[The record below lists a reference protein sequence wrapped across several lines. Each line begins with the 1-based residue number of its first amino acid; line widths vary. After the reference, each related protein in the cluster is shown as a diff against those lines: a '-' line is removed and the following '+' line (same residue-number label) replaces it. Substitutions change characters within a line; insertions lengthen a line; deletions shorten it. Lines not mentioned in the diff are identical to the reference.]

1 MGKRTLTGKN
11 TKKRAASAA
20 NFFNQAGFLPF
31 PFFGYLIIYF
41 LTMINLGPQQSN
53 INGAVVNTTT
63 NQANAQS
70 INNNNK
76 TEGSKALFD
85 EEYTLGNAFRCDDD
99 IDEDNRR
106 STGSN
111 DMAEL
116 IELLQSKTKRRSLS
130 KFNKFEYEQGSR
142 LEKAREMI
150 GGESG
155 IITIWVNEM
164 KEITSN
170 VKRKIDTRLEREE
183 EYIKKLRLDLENY
196 QSATVKTLDNLAK
209 LHTQSQKLGR
219 DLDNNLKQLLDEAE
233 LNEALG
239 QFIKQQNHVHK
250 KLLHT
255 NKKDHDMTALKKQ
268 LSGC

>member
-1 MGKRTLTGKN
+1 MIR
-11 TKKRAASAA
+11 
-20 NFFNQAGFLPF
+20 
-31 PFFGYLIIYF
+31 LITRITRF
-41 LTMINLGPQQSN
+41 SPQQSN

-219 DLDNNLKQLLDEAE
+219 DLDNNLKQLYEAE

-255 NKKDHDMTALKKQ
+255 NKPLNSINNDNSYTIYDVQNKQRNKDNPIFIFLQAIKLCLNPKWATVDPNL
-268 LSGC
+268 

>member
-1 MGKRTLTGKN
+1 MRKRTLTGEN
-11 TKKRAASAA
+11 ARKKATSAA
-20 NFFNQAGFLPF
+20 NFFNQAG
-31 PFFGYLIIYF
+31 
-41 LTMINLGPQQSN
+41 PQKSN
-53 INGAVVNTTT
+53 KNGAVMNTIKRA
-63 NQANAQS
+63 NHQINAQS
-70 INNNNK
+70 IDNDNTIMGRSNR
-76 TEGSKALFD
+76 ALFD
-85 EEYTLGNAFRCDDD
+85 KEEYALRNTYKRDDD
-99 IDEDNRR
+99 IDEDNER

-116 IELLQSKTKRRSLS
+116 IGLLQSKTKRRSLS
-130 KFNKFEYEQGSR
+130 KLNKFEREQGAR
-142 LEKAREMI
+142 LEKAKEMI
-150 GGESG
+150 DGESG

-170 VKRKIDTRLEREE
+170 VKRKIDNRLEREK

-196 QSATVKTLDNLAK
+196 QIMTAKTLDNLAK

-219 DLDNNLKQLLDEAE
+219 NLDNNLKQLYAVDEAE
-233 LNEALG
+233 LNEALE